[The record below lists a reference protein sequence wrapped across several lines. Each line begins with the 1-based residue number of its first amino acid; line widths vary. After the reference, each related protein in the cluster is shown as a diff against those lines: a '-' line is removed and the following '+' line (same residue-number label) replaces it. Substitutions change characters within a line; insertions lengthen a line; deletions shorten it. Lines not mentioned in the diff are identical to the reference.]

1 MNELKTWYILR
12 ILLDI
17 IEKMLD
23 KLEGIEME
31 TELQI

>member
-1 MNELKTWYILR
+1 MNELKTWNILR